1 MKNKYESVIIF
12 DPEYAKLKYKIKKY
26 KDLLKKYSEDF
37 EDFKLDDMGERKLA
51 YEIRKR
57 KSGYYILIQW
67 QGTPENVLELERLLR
82 TDDIV
87 IKFITIKMSED
98 EEELD
103 EYEKGEFDEEAEV
116 DATEESEQESTP
128 KSAIEIDYFDVAFDI
143 NE

>member
-1 MKNKYESVIIF
+1 MKNRYESVIIF

-37 EDFKLDDMGERKLA
+37 EDFVLDDMGERKLA
-51 YEIRKR
+51 YEIKKR
-57 KSGYYILIQW
+57 KAGYYILIKW
-67 QGTPENVLELERLLR
+67 QGTPENVLELERFLR

-87 IKFITIKMSED
+87 IKFITIKISED
-98 EEELD
+98 E

-116 DATEESEQESTP
+116 DAYEESEQESTP